1 MSVPD
6 DESFFIYLFIPC
18 GRSSC
23 AAGQRP
29 QNCDGIAVGSY
40 KRKTDVRVF
49 TGIRTYVF
57 TVDSHCVSQYKSWVM
72 TGERRFHGSSISDG
86 EAGCSIFTACGTS
99 HKFIYGNGIQKVF
112 YLCDKFDCYFTCA
125 VPVLGFFGK
134 GKVWEKNYIL
144 SENKQQVEQTKEE
157 IRLLGEK
164 YEKQMKE
171 KYVAQVKKDIAL
183 QCGVDESDCRI
194 KMDDMKITLIRV
206 RVKNADKMQ
215 KEWQNELAFRYGVEE
230 EKIWI
235 EEA

>member
-1 MSVPD
+1 MEAAFQMVRQVVV
-6 DESFFIYLFIPC
+6 FLLLAALLTNLFMGTEYIK
-18 GRSSC
+18 
-23 AAGQRP
+23 
-29 QNCDGIAVGSY
+29 Y
-40 KRKTDVRVF
+40 F
-49 TGIRTYVF
+49 TYV
-57 TVDSHCVSQYKSWVM
+57 
-72 TGERRFHGSSISDG
+72 
-86 EAGCSIFTACGTS
+86 TS
-99 HKFIYGNGIQKVF
+99 LIVILLV
-112 YLCDKFDCYFTCA
+112 L

-194 KMDDMKITLIRV
+194 KMDDMKIILIRV

>member
-1 MSVPD
+1 MEAAFQMVRQVVV
-6 DESFFIYLFIPC
+6 FLLLAALLTNLFM
-18 GRSSC
+18 GTE
-23 AAGQRP
+23 
-29 QNCDGIAVGSY
+29 Y
-40 KRKTDVRVF
+40 KKYF
-49 TGIRTYVF
+49 TYV
-57 TVDSHCVSQYKSWVM
+57 
-72 TGERRFHGSSISDG
+72 
-86 EAGCSIFTACGTS
+86 TS
-99 HKFIYGNGIQKVF
+99 LIVILLV
-112 YLCDKFDCYFTCA
+112 L

-134 GKVWEKNYIL
+134 GKVWEKNYIF

-171 KYVAQVKKDIAL
+171 KYVAL

-194 KMDDMKITLIRV
+194 KMDDMKIILIRV

>member
-1 MSVPD
+1 MEAAFQMVRQVVV
-6 DESFFIYLFIPC
+6 FLLLAALLTNLFM
-18 GRSSC
+18 GTE
-23 AAGQRP
+23 
-29 QNCDGIAVGSY
+29 Y
-40 KRKTDVRVF
+40 KKYF
-49 TGIRTYVF
+49 PYV
-57 TVDSHCVSQYKSWVM
+57 
-72 TGERRFHGSSISDG
+72 
-86 EAGCSIFTACGTS
+86 
-99 HKFIYGNGIQKVF
+99 
-112 YLCDKFDCYFTCA
+112 TCLIVILLVL

-194 KMDDMKITLIRV
+194 KMDDMKIILIRV

>member
-1 MSVPD
+1 
-6 DESFFIYLFIPC
+6 
-18 GRSSC
+18 
-23 AAGQRP
+23 
-29 QNCDGIAVGSY
+29 
-40 KRKTDVRVF
+40 
-49 TGIRTYVF
+49 
-57 TVDSHCVSQYKSWVM
+57 M
-72 TGERRFHGSSISDG
+72 TSLIV
-86 EAGCSIFTACGTS
+86 ILL
-99 HKFIYGNGIQKVF
+99 V
-112 YLCDKFDCYFTCA
+112 L

-206 RVKNADKMQ
+206 HVKNADKMQ

>member
-1 MSVPD
+1 MEAAFQMVRQVVV
-6 DESFFIYLFIPC
+6 FLLLAALLTNLFM
-18 GRSSC
+18 GTE
-23 AAGQRP
+23 
-29 QNCDGIAVGSY
+29 Y
-40 KRKTDVRVF
+40 KKYF
-49 TGIRTYVF
+49 TYV
-57 TVDSHCVSQYKSWVM
+57 
-72 TGERRFHGSSISDG
+72 
-86 EAGCSIFTACGTS
+86 TS
-99 HKFIYGNGIQKVF
+99 LIVILLV
-112 YLCDKFDCYFTCA
+112 L

-164 YEKQMKE
+164 YEKQM
-171 KYVAQVKKDIAL
+171 KKDIAL

>member
-1 MSVPD
+1 MEAAFQMVRQVVV
-6 DESFFIYLFIPC
+6 FLLLAALLTNLFMGTEYIK
-18 GRSSC
+18 
-23 AAGQRP
+23 
-29 QNCDGIAVGSY
+29 Y
-40 KRKTDVRVF
+40 F
-49 TGIRTYVF
+49 TYV
-57 TVDSHCVSQYKSWVM
+57 
-72 TGERRFHGSSISDG
+72 
-86 EAGCSIFTACGTS
+86 TS
-99 HKFIYGNGIQKVF
+99 LIVILLV
-112 YLCDKFDCYFTCA
+112 L

-171 KYVAQVKKDIAL
+171 KYVAQIKKDIAL

-194 KMDDMKITLIRV
+194 KMDDMKIILIRV

-215 KEWQNELAFRYGVEE
+215 KEWQNELAFKYGVEK

>member
-1 MSVPD
+1 MEAAFQMVRQVVV
-6 DESFFIYLFIPC
+6 FLLLAALLTNLFM
-18 GRSSC
+18 RTE
-23 AAGQRP
+23 
-29 QNCDGIAVGSY
+29 Y
-40 KRKTDVRVF
+40 KKYF
-49 TGIRTYVF
+49 TYV
-57 TVDSHCVSQYKSWVM
+57 
-72 TGERRFHGSSISDG
+72 
-86 EAGCSIFTACGTS
+86 TS
-99 HKFIYGNGIQKVF
+99 LIVILLV
-112 YLCDKFDCYFTCA
+112 L

-134 GKVWEKNYIL
+134 GKVWEKNYIF

-194 KMDDMKITLIRV
+194 KMDDMKIILIRV

>member
-1 MSVPD
+1 MEAAFQMVRQVVV
-6 DESFFIYLFIPC
+6 FLLLAALLTNLFM
-18 GRSSC
+18 GTEY
-23 AAGQRP
+23 
-29 QNCDGIAVGSY
+29 NKY
-40 KRKTDVRVF
+40 F
-49 TGIRTYVF
+49 TYV
-57 TVDSHCVSQYKSWVM
+57 
-72 TGERRFHGSSISDG
+72 
-86 EAGCSIFTACGTS
+86 TS
-99 HKFIYGNGIQKVF
+99 LIVILLV
-112 YLCDKFDCYFTCA
+112 L

-194 KMDDMKITLIRV
+194 KMDDMKIILIRV

>member
-1 MSVPD
+1 M
-6 DESFFIYLFIPC
+6 E
-18 GRSSC
+18 
-23 AAGQRP
+23 AAFQM
-29 QNCDGIAVGSY
+29 
-40 KRKTDVRVF
+40 VRQVVVF
-49 TGIRTYVF
+49 LLLG
-57 TVDSHCVSQYKSWVM
+57 
-72 TGERRFHGSSISDG
+72 G
-86 EAGCSIFTACGTS
+86 TA

-125 VPVLGFFGK
+125 CSGAWLFWKKERYGKKLYSFGK
-134 GKVWEKNYIL
+134 
-144 SENKQQVEQTKEE
+144 QTQVEQTKEE

-171 KYVAQVKKDIAL
+171 KYVAQIKKDIAL

-194 KMDDMKITLIRV
+194 KMDDMKIILIRV

>member
-1 MSVPD
+1 MEAAFQMVRQVVV
-6 DESFFIYLFIPC
+6 FLLLAALLTNLFM
-18 GRSSC
+18 GTE
-23 AAGQRP
+23 
-29 QNCDGIAVGSY
+29 Y
-40 KRKTDVRVF
+40 KKYF
-49 TGIRTYVF
+49 TYV
-57 TVDSHCVSQYKSWVM
+57 
-72 TGERRFHGSSISDG
+72 
-86 EAGCSIFTACGTS
+86 TS
-99 HKFIYGNGIQKVF
+99 LIVILLV
-112 YLCDKFDCYFTCA
+112 L

-144 SENKQQVEQTKEE
+144 SENKQH
-157 IRLLGEK
+157 
-164 YEKQMKE
+164 EKQMKE

-194 KMDDMKITLIRV
+194 KMDDMKIILIRV

>member
-1 MSVPD
+1 MEAAFQMVRQVVV
-6 DESFFIYLFIPC
+6 FLLLAALLTNLFM
-18 GRSSC
+18 GTE
-23 AAGQRP
+23 
-29 QNCDGIAVGSY
+29 Y
-40 KRKTDVRVF
+40 KKYF
-49 TGIRTYVF
+49 TYV
-57 TVDSHCVSQYKSWVM
+57 
-72 TGERRFHGSSISDG
+72 
-86 EAGCSIFTACGTS
+86 TS
-99 HKFIYGNGIQKVF
+99 LIVILLV
-112 YLCDKFDCYFTCA
+112 L

-164 YEKQMKE
+164 YEKQMKELGIDVHFGTEVTKE

>member
-1 MSVPD
+1 MEAAFQMVRQVVV
-6 DESFFIYLFIPC
+6 FLLLAALLTNLFM
-18 GRSSC
+18 GTE
-23 AAGQRP
+23 
-29 QNCDGIAVGSY
+29 Y
-40 KRKTDVRVF
+40 KKYF
-49 TGIRTYVF
+49 TYV
-57 TVDSHCVSQYKSWVM
+57 
-72 TGERRFHGSSISDG
+72 
-86 EAGCSIFTACGTS
+86 TS
-99 HKFIYGNGIQKVF
+99 LIVILLV
-112 YLCDKFDCYFTCA
+112 L

-134 GKVWEKNYIL
+134 GKVWEKN
-144 SENKQQVEQTKEE
+144 
-157 IRLLGEK
+157 

>member
-1 MSVPD
+1 MEAAFQMVRQVVV
-6 DESFFIYLFIPC
+6 FLLLAALLTNLFM
-18 GRSSC
+18 GTE
-23 AAGQRP
+23 
-29 QNCDGIAVGSY
+29 Y
-40 KRKTDVRVF
+40 KKYF
-49 TGIRTYVF
+49 TYV
-57 TVDSHCVSQYKSWVM
+57 
-72 TGERRFHGSSISDG
+72 
-86 EAGCSIFTACGTS
+86 TS
-99 HKFIYGNGIQKVF
+99 LIVILLV
-112 YLCDKFDCYFTCA
+112 L

-144 SENKQQVEQTKEE
+144 SENKQ
-157 IRLLGEK
+157 
-164 YEKQMKE
+164 
-171 KYVAQVKKDIAL
+171 QVKKDIAL

>member
-1 MSVPD
+1 M
-6 DESFFIYLFIPC
+6 
-18 GRSSC
+18 
-23 AAGQRP
+23 
-29 QNCDGIAVGSY
+29 
-40 KRKTDVRVF
+40 TD
-49 TGIRTYVF
+49 
-57 TVDSHCVSQYKSWVM
+57 
-72 TGERRFHGSSISDG
+72 ERRFHGSSISDG
-86 EAGCSIFTACGTS
+86 ETGCSIFTACGTA
-99 HKFIYGNGIQKVF
+99 HKFIYGNGIQKIF

-125 VPVLGFFGK
+125 CSGAWLFWKRK
-134 GKVWEKNYIL
+134 GMGKNYIL

-194 KMDDMKITLIRV
+194 KMDDMKIILIRV